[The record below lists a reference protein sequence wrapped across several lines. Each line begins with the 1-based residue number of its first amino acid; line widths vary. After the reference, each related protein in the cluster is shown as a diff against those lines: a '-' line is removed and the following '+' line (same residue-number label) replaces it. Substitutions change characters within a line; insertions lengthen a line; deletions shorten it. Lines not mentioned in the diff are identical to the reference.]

1 MPVDNHVKQMMEE
14 LGKALVQAIRTSSDI
29 SEAIR
34 KIRHQ
39 GFAPQLILS
48 CEQDGE
54 PELRGVDFRPSRP
67 SASPRA
73 EIEAT
78 EQVAPDI
85 SASER
90 GARQPEF
97 RLNGRDVSLLKSLG
111 IDPTRRARRP
121 RHSRRRP

>member
-1 MPVDNHVKQMMEE
+1 MPVDNHVRQMMEE
-14 LGKALVQAIRTSSDI
+14 LGRALVQAIRTSSDI

-48 CEQDGE
+48 CEQDGA
-54 PELRGVDFRPSRP
+54 PQIRGVDFQPSG
-67 SASPRA
+67 PRA
-73 EIEAT
+73 ESDPSEK
-78 EQVAPDI
+78 VA
-85 SASER
+85 R
-90 GARQPEF
+90 GNTNGSGDARPPEF

-111 IDPTRRARRP
+111 IDPTRRGRRP